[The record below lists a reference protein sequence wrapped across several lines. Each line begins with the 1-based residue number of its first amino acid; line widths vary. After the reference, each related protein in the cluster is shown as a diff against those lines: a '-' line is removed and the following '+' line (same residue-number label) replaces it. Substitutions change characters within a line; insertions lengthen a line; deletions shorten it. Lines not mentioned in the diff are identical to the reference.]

1 MSNETVAISPPQASI
16 NPYSSRI
23 AWEVARAACERDP
36 GAFHGDIACRELHW
50 FDPTLGSAGAWIRY
64 DDTEARWL
72 GFDASSGAR
81 IEPSLSASH
90 RPWHTALDASEE
102 PFYRWF
108 DGALTNACFNE
119 IDRHVLDGH
128 GDEAALWFEG
138 DRWDHVRRVFASS
151 LMMRDGKSI
160 AQGAWMGNSFTP

>member
-1 MSNETVAISPPQASI
+1 MSNETVAVAPPQASI

-50 FDPTLGSAGAWIRY
+50 FEPTLGSAGAWIRY
-64 DDTEARWL
+64 DDTESCWI
-72 GFDASSGAR
+72 GFDAASGAQ
-81 IEPSLSASH
+81 IKPNLAATH
-90 RPWHTALDASEE
+90 RPWHTALDTSEA

-128 GDEAALWFEG
+128 GDEAALWFDG
-138 DRWDHVRRVFASS
+138 DRWDQSQA
-151 LMMRDGKSI
+151 DGR
-160 AQGAWMGNSFTP
+160 GAPVVSYSVSRK